1 MKNTIS
7 SKLNFN
13 STVENLPISID
24 MELQKQETSENFDLL
39 REMYD
44 GGFHHLL
51 QKVFLNMTKK
61 SLRACRET
69 DPAWKDIVTD
79 LVDSGRRPTVRNVL
93 DARIDQNFQQ
103 KKATI
108 MSSKFE
114 WNRTTV
120 GGVYPAAMVADEK
133 NIFIGGNDDD
143 DVVIHVLNA
152 ETFNRIAILKVGRN
166 VHTHTISIKRLDINE
181 DYLVASLEIFGSH
194 DPYQGHLTA
203 LIWKRDPE
211 FIFKFHPHPIE
222 VPSIKVQRRLAFS
235 ISTRFYGDVLDHIE
249 KKEEDE
255 SALKATFTRWNLDAN
270 KKEGSNTLVAAVEKS
285 HPEIEIIPLLAE
297 TADGDFLT
305 WNTSPTE
312 GVLKRHSGDQ
322 VLWARTFKPGQDRH
336 PKFSFGL
343 GRVFEDY
350 AVLSLVSDERGGSVT
365 LLEVVE
371 LATGKTVNVLDMRK
385 ELCKIIGYQICGGRI
400 ALQGWR
406 DSTFMKNS
414 VDIVIVD
421 LKTSQVLVRMTDLG
435 FKHCQGAFCLEKDR
449 VTFYS
454 DFQYRS
460 ARFWL

>member
-1 MKNTIS
+1 
-7 SKLNFN
+7 
-13 STVENLPISID
+13 

-166 VHTHTISIKRLDINE
+166 VHTHTISIKRLDISE
-181 DYLVASLEIFGSH
+181 HYLVASLEIFGSH

-270 KKEGSNTLVAAVEKS
+270 KKEGSNTLVAAFEKS

-297 TADGDFLT
+297 ADGDFLT

-312 GVLKRHSGDQ
+312 GVMKRHSGDQ

-336 PKFSFGL
+336 PN
-343 GRVFEDY
+343 
-350 AVLSLVSDERGGSVT
+350 
-365 LLEVVE
+365 E

-400 ALQGWR
+400 AVQGWR

-414 VDIVIVD
+414 VDIVVVD